1 MSVWFVGLALLA
13 ALGVAVPSLR
23 WFARLA

>member
-1 MSVWFVGLALLA
+1 VWFVGLALLA
-13 ALGVAVPSLR
+13 ALAVAVPSLL

>member
-1 MSVWFVGLALLA
+1 MSVWFVGLALVA
-13 ALGVAVPSLR
+13 ALAVAVPSLL